1 MGEVEDAV
9 RDEIFFTADKTNT
22 GVNNNMEGGST
33 HFKSRT

>member
-9 RDEIFFTADKTNT
+9 IDKIFFT
-22 GVNNNMEGGST
+22 GVNNNMKGGST